1 MPQIETEKTIHQQIA
16 SVARLTFA
24 EWRSSL
30 TTKKSKF
37 RENKKKKQQK
47 LGDIISPKCTK
58 YHDHICYTVPEIWYV
73 IVVIIIFH
81 FGLFFPL
88 LPHWQPEKSKWKKKE
103 KKHLEISSF
112 YTIIP
117 KIIIICYTVSE
128 IRCVMDVIVIVK
140 FGLFAF

>member
-112 YTIIP
+112 YTSIP

-128 IRCVMDVIVIVK
+128 IRCVVDVIVIVK

>member
-112 YTIIP
+112 YTSIP
-117 KIIIICYTVSE
+117 KIIIICCTVSE

>member
-58 YHDHICYTVPEIWYV
+58 YHDHICYTVPEIWHV

-88 LPHWQPEKSKWKKKE
+88 LPHWQPDKLKWKKKE

-112 YTIIP
+112 YTSIP

>member
-58 YHDHICYTVPEIWYV
+58 YRDHICYTVPEIWYV

-112 YTIIP
+112 YTSIP

>member
-58 YHDHICYTVPEIWYV
+58 YHNHICYTVPEIWYV

-112 YTIIP
+112 YTSIP

>member
-112 YTIIP
+112 YTSIP

>member
-30 TTKKSKF
+30 STKKSKF

-112 YTIIP
+112 YTSIP

>member
-16 SVARLTFA
+16 SVARLTFD

-88 LPHWQPEKSKWKKKE
+88 LPH
-103 KKHLEISSF
+103 
-112 YTIIP
+112 
-117 KIIIICYTVSE
+117 
-128 IRCVMDVIVIVK
+128 
-140 FGLFAF
+140 